1 MNVYFFT
8 SAYLMLMSV
17 NPGCNDLLYLAQSD
31 SRQRV
36 WTPVPL
42 SKTSIAADGESEGCW
57 KEIWGWGRVNN
68 S

>member
-1 MNVYFFT
+1 MDVYFFP

-42 SKTSIAADGESEGCW
+42 SKTSIAADGESANLRGA
-57 KEIWGWGRVNN
+57 GRRFGGGGG
-68 S
+68 